1 MCMLH
6 TWTWVC
12 KHVPME
18 ARGLSFFV
26 LLPWDRVWNWTGS
39 ALLWL
44 GRPAGESL
52 GSGCLMLGL
61 QVHVAVPDFI
71 CVNVYVCVCR
81 LSAFHS
87 KCLWKEVKDLENGA
101 SWSLKQ
107 IEKRVCV
114 CVCACVCVRTS
125 ALASVSLC
133 FVCMQDYSMLSIWDP
148 SFLFWGF
155 IWHAPK
161 PASRLWQLMW
171 MILTSLTHGSD
182 HSVLLSM
189 VTDLG

>member
-114 CVCACVCVRTS
+114 CVYVHACACACVMTFSYRSEDNIQELMVSFYQVGPLYRIQVVRFG
-125 ALASVSLC
+125 AKHVYPLRYFAK
-133 FVCMQDYSMLSIWDP
+133 FP
-148 SFLFWGF
+148 SERF
-155 IWHAPK
+155 
-161 PASRLWQLMW
+161 
-171 MILTSLTHGSD
+171 
-182 HSVLLSM
+182 
-189 VTDLG
+189 